1 LRTVFTSS
9 PLDRSRVEL
18 LAQQLAWNVQP
29 VLEAF
34 ERKLMPSATAASNA
48 VKSPP
53 GVRTAVVGG
62 WMASDGSGT
71 AGAADG
77 GNVLT
82 LRLDGSATQQQQQQ
96 GQTAPSAAMVQ
107 AAGDAAAQRRS
118 RRKSL
123 TMEADPEF
131 SRAAPFINTSAASS
145 SSSAYTVSSPV
156 AAGGL
161 RVSSSAAA
169 AASAARQREDADSE
183 LYSLTPNSAAAHS
196 HSTRVATA
204 RNDRSGSV
212 SSTSSS
218 SGAHSA
224 RRPVSSAVSS
234 QRDLHSPSAAS
245 VADPPPPRP
254 RVLHTV
260 SRHRRPDDSS
270 DGSTCSDMSEG
281 ENLRS
286 PPRGSSAMT
295 RTRGASAPAPSGFDS
310 KASIRSLLRDAAA
323 SGALGK
329 GVAAAGGPAV
339 HLSLAKQLE
348 QLAEEDSD

>member
-1 LRTVFTSS
+1 
-9 PLDRSRVEL
+9 
-18 LAQQLAWNVQP
+18 
-29 VLEAF
+29 
-34 ERKLMPSATAASNA
+34 
-48 VKSPP
+48 
-53 GVRTAVVGG
+53 
-62 WMASDGSGT
+62 
-71 AGAADG
+71 
-77 GNVLT
+77 
-82 LRLDGSATQQQQQQ
+82 
-96 GQTAPSAAMVQ
+96 MVQ

-145 SSSAYTVSSPV
+145 SAAYTVSSPV
-156 AAGGL
+156 AATGL

-169 AASAARQREDADSE
+169 SAARQREEADSE

-196 HSTRVATA
+196 HSTRVAAA

-212 SSTSSS
+212 SSTT
-218 SGAHSA
+218 SGGHSA
-224 RRPVSSAVSS
+224 RRPVE
-234 QRDLHSPSAAS
+234 LHSPPAAS
-245 VADPPPPRP
+245 VADPPPSRP

-295 RTRGASAPAPSGFDS
+295 RTRGASAPAPLSSSGFDS

-329 GVAAAGGPAV
+329 GVASAGGPAV